1 MIKIFKLIIVSFLL
15 SACMIKWEMKLTI
28 NEDLSG
34 FYSLTAGIDEELQ
47 IFALE
52 MVQSSLGGLDKVL
65 DSVPEGYGKSFYSDE
80 IYDGITLRNSFRNID
95 ELSNQISQLK
105 SNPDTALMLIPIIN
119 INIEKELELSQVNYR
134 VFGEFAEIIE
144 SEVTD
149 SGTETL
155 LKDYLYDLK
164 LEVTLPGKMTIPIK
178 ISEGPNTVIFEPSG
192 REFQTFEALSI
203 EMEESDRRWDWLLIS
218 FLLSGGI
225 VALLIIRK
233 NK

>member
-1 MIKIFKLIIVSFLL
+1 MIKILKLVIVCFIL
-15 SACMIKWEMKLTI
+15 SACMIKWEMKLII

-52 MVQSSLGGLDKVL
+52 MVQSSLGGLDNVL
-65 DSVPEGYGKSFYSDE
+65 DSIPEGYGKSFYSDE
-80 IYDGITLRNSFRNID
+80 IYDGIILRNSFSNID
-95 ELSNQISQLK
+95 ELNNQLINLK
-105 SNPDTALMLIPIIN
+105 SNPDTALMLIPIQKIN
-119 INIEKELELSQVNYR
+119 VEKELESGQAVYR
-134 VFGEFAEIIE
+134 VFGEFAEIVE

-149 SGTETL
+149 SGIETPQM
-155 LKDYLYDLK
+155 DYLYDLK
-164 LEVTLPGKMTIPIK
+164 LLITLPGKMTSPIK

-192 REFQTFEALSI
+192 RESQIFEALSV
-203 EMEESDRRWDWLLIS
+203 EVVESNTRWDLLLIS
-218 FLLSGGI
+218 ALLSGGA

>member
-1 MIKIFKLIIVSFLL
+1 MIKIFKLIIVCFIL

-28 NEDLSG
+28 NDDLSG

-47 IFALE
+47 IFSLE
-52 MVQSSLGGLDKVL
+52 TMQSSLGGLDNVL

-80 IYDGITLRNSFRNID
+80 IYDGIILRNSFNNID
-95 ELSNQISQLK
+95 EFNNQLSHLK
-105 SNPDTALMLIPIIN
+105 SNPDTALMLMSIQKIS
-119 INIEKELELSQVNYR
+119 IEKELGSAEVLYR
-134 VFGEFAEIIE
+134 VFGEFAEIVG

-155 LKDYLYDLK
+155 QMDYLYDLK
-164 LEVTLPGKMTIPIK
+164 LEVTLPGKMRSPIE

-192 REFQTFEALSI
+192 REAQIFEALSV
-203 EMEESDRRWDWLLIS
+203 EVVESNTRWDLLLI
-218 FLLSGGI
+218 LVILSGGTI
-225 VALLIIRK
+225 ALSIFRK